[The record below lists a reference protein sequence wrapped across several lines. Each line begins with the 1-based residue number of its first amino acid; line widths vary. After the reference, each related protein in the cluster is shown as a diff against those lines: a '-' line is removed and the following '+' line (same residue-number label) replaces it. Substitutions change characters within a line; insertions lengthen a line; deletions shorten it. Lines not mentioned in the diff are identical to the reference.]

1 LKQPKTRVIR
11 VIRAKKLCALR
22 GKSRLNRETMPKR
35 KILPFD
41 TLSRTV
47 REIQKEGKK
56 AVLCYGLFNVLHI
69 GHIRY
74 LRKAK
79 SYGDFLFVVI
89 MPDPREGPKSKE
101 RFEDMRAEALAHLDW
116 IDAVSIDIHDS
127 FREMIKV
134 LTPDVY
140 VKGFESG
147 GSGDQTSG
155 DDYEDQLC
163 RGLGIELVVAK
174 EDNSVSTDQIN
185 RYLSNFSDDNYSY
198 LELFKQRYSSADF
211 ERLFEQIEKLKVL
224 VIGDTIIDEYQFC
237 SAIGKSS
244 KDPTLALKY
253 QSSDTFAGGVL
264 AVANHVAGFVQQV
277 DVVTVLGEKESYE
290 EFILSSLKSN
300 VSPHYIFRPNAPTL
314 LKRRFVEGHSMNKLL
329 EIYVMDDSFL
339 DEKQDMELC
348 ALFRE
353 KLHSY
358 DLVVVSDFGHGAIS
372 RYMIDILARNAP
384 FLAVNTQSNAGN
396 RGFNTITKYP
406 RADYVSLAEHEI
418 RLEMRDLGGRLFP
431 MIRKLAQDMSSRHFV
446 VTRGKKGCMLT
457 DRHGALF
464 QVPSFPQ
471 NVVDRI
477 GAGDAFFV
485 TTSLFSALDA
495 PGELLGFIGNV
506 VGSLAVSIMGN
517 KKSIDKDS
525 VMKYIHQL
533 LL

>member
-1 LKQPKTRVIR
+1 MNEI
-11 VIRAKKLCALR
+11 
-22 GKSRLNRETMPKR
+22 MPKR

-41 TLSRTV
+41 TLLVTI

-56 AVLCYGLFNVLHI
+56 AVLCYGVFGALHV

-79 SYGDFLFVVI
+79 NHGDFLVVVI
-89 MPDPREGPKSKE
+89 TPDPREDLQSKE
-101 RFEDMRAEALAHLDW
+101 RFENMRAEALANLDW
-116 IDAVSIDIHDS
+116 IDAVSIDIHES
-127 FREMIKV
+127 FRDMIKV
-134 LTPDVY
+134 LTPDVF
-140 VKGFESG
+140 VKGFESV
-147 GSGDQTSG
+147 GSGDQKPG
-155 DDYEDQLC
+155 DNHENQLC
-163 RGLGIELVVAK
+163 RSLGIEFVVAK
-174 EDNSVSTDQIN
+174 EDDFGSTDQIN
-185 RYLSNFSDDNYSY
+185 RYLSNFADDTYSY
-198 LELFKQRYSSADF
+198 LDLFKQRYSVADF
-211 ERLFEQIEKLKVL
+211 ARLFEQIEKLKVL

-244 KDPTLALKY
+244 KDPALALKY
-253 QSSDTFAGGVL
+253 KHSDIFAGGVL
-264 AVANHVAGFVQQV
+264 AVANHVANFVEQV

-290 EFILSSLKSN
+290 EYILSKLKSN
-300 VSPHYIFRPNAPTL
+300 ISPYYILKRNAPTL

-353 KLHSY
+353 KLPSY

-457 DRHGALF
+457 DRHRTLF

-485 TTSLFSALDA
+485 TTSLFSVLDA